1 MTDRVVE
8 AEGLRFGVKNC
19 TKKEGNQENSYK
31 KLVIWLLT
39 ILCIHQ
45 SVPE

>member
-8 AEGLRFGVKNC
+8 VDGLRFGVKNC
-19 TKKEGNQENSYK
+19 IKKEGNQENGYK

-39 ILCIHQ
+39 ILCIHH

>member
-19 TKKEGNQENSYK
+19 IKKEGNQENSYK

-39 ILCIHQ
+39 ILCIHHG
-45 SVPE
+45 VPE